1 MVWFYLQEI
10 QNVLRA
16 KRRKGVRLVVCAN
29 VTCYHKLP
37 LMVFQ
42 RENIAVCYLTPNL
55 TSSKQPL
62 DFGVIEIAKQ
72 RYKTLLL
79 RDVLS
84 FYQLDNENQQLQKR

>member
-1 MVWFYLQEI
+1 
-10 QNVLRA
+10 
-16 KRRKGVRLVVCAN
+16 
-29 VTCYHKLP
+29 
-37 LMVFQ
+37 MVFQ

-84 FYQLDNENQQLQKR
+84 FYQLDNENQQLQKNNVLNFVEDLPVFGMTDMQLC